1 LKLSEMTCKWKTWIS
16 KPKHVIIY
24 YDADVFNGGRQL
36 LRLQALR
43 PLGPAQDN
51 SYVAEQLI
59 LEQSSSSALAG
70 CPVFRVKALSEEVT
84 SVKVE
89 PS

>member
-1 LKLSEMTCKWKTWIS
+1 MCFTFLSGWTINTTAL
-16 KPKHVIIY
+16 VIIY

-43 PLGPAQDN
+43 PLGPAQDY
-51 SYVAEQLI
+51 SYVAEQHI

-70 CPVFRVKALSEEVT
+70 CPVFRVKQASLS
-84 SVKVE
+84 
-89 PS
+89 